1 MLWLNL
7 LLFYFHTSKK
17 SLSLLSL
24 GRQLIEQYRINKF
37 VDLIELIFVKVV
49 NPDLDFLFSHFCNG
63 LGLDLFDFIH
73 HLSQPMV

>member
-7 LLFYFHTSKK
+7 FTLLFSHLQK

-24 GRQLIEQYRINKF
+24 RRQLIEQDRINKF

-49 NPDLDFLFSHFCNG
+49 NPDLDFLFSHFCDG